1 MKSKLTTNLTNNL
14 GLKIAAVFLAVILW
28 IIVVN
33 VDDPVDSVTFRDIP
47 VTVVN
52 EEIVTNT
59 GKIYQIVDD
68 TQTVSVTVS
77 APRSVLAKVT
87 EKNIVAEADM
97 REMELKTL
105 VPIKAYVKGYEDK
118 CEATASPQNIQVKI
132 EDQTKNTFPLTVD
145 TTGTLRGGYVLGE
158 TKTNPETVTIRG
170 AESSVANVAKAVA
183 KVDVSGLSR
192 DQELSA
198 ELVLYDSE
206 GNVIDQT
213 LLTNNLGDQ
222 GITVSVQI
230 LSTKSV
236 SLNFKVTGNPADGY
250 VYTGLSS
257 EPEEIDICGTGE
269 VLKQISSIDVS
280 ADELSVEGLTEKKE
294 VVLDIQK
301 YLPENVKLVDEK
313 ANNVIVTLQVEQ
325 EGVKVIEFPV
335 ESIGVNNLSDKL
347 KISYEDTEELE
358 LRFRGTKEAL
368 DVLDIQNG
376 VSIDMKNYTTAG
388 TYEIPVS
395 VSVPDSVEL
404 EQQPVIKVVLT
415 EKKGE

>member
-1 MKSKLTTNLTNNL
+1 MKSKLTTNL

-105 VPIKAYVKGYEDK
+105 VPIKAYVKGYEDQ
-118 CEATASPQNIQVKI
+118 CEAKASPQNIQVKI

-192 DQELSA
+192 DQDLSA

-222 GITVSVQI
+222 GITVSVQV

-236 SLNFKVTGNPADGY
+236 SLNYKVTGTPADGY

-257 EPEEIDICGTGE
+257 EPEKIEICGTGE
-269 VLKQISSIDVS
+269 VLKQINSIDVS
-280 ADELSVEGLTEKKE
+280 GDELSVEGLTGKKE

-301 YLPENVKLVDEK
+301 YLPKNVQLVDEK
-313 ANNVIVTLQVEQ
+313 ANNVIVTLSVEQ

-335 ESIGVNNLSDKL
+335 ESIGVNNLSDRL
-347 KISYEDTEELE
+347 KISYEDVEELE
-358 LRFRGTKEAL
+358 LRFKGTKEVL
-368 DVLDIQNG
+368 EVLDIQNG
-376 VSIDMKNYTTAG
+376 VSIDMKNYTAAG

-395 VSVPDSVEL
+395 VSVPDTVEL